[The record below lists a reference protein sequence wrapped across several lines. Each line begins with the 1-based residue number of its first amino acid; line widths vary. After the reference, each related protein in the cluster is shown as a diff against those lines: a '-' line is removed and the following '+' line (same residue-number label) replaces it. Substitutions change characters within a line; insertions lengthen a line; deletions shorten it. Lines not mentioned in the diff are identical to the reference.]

1 MTMNEQKTEKTN
13 GAGAPSLRGDTL
25 HKTRRLATMAV
36 LAALSVV
43 LVMIIHFPIFPAVG
57 FLEYDPAD
65 IPILICGFAFGP
77 LAGICV
83 TLIAAVIQGLTVSAQ
98 SGIYGI
104 IMHVIATGVYVSV
117 TSLIYRRHKTKKAA
131 VISIALGALA
141 MAAVMVPANLLVTPY
156 FTGWPRSAVAE
167 LLLPGIIPFNLV
179 KAGINGV
186 VTFFVYKSV
195 SKVLHRLDVK

>member
-1 MTMNEQKTEKTN
+1 MNENKAKTTPVVPAQ
-13 GAGAPSLRGDTL
+13 GAGRNSL
-25 HKTRRLATMAV
+25 HSTRRLATMGV

-43 LVMIIHFPIFPAVG
+43 MVMIIHFPIFPAVG

-77 LAGICV
+77 VAGICV
-83 TLIAAVIQGLTVSAQ
+83 TVIAAVIQGVTVSSA
-98 SGIYGI
+98 SGLYGI
-104 IMHVIATGVYVSV
+104 IMHIIATGAYVSV

-131 VISIALGALA
+131 VISILLGAVA
-141 MAAVMVPANLLVTPY
+141 MAAVMVPANLLVTPF

-179 KAGINGV
+179 KAGINGI
-186 VTFFVYKSV
+186 VTFFIYKSI
-195 SKVLHRLDVK
+195 SKLLHKLDIK